1 VTVHELRPDSL
12 PSAEPSGSFAVLASR
27 RERLAIVSTRNKLC
41 GIAAYTQ
48 ALERQLADVFD
59 ITVFDLDQYLLRGR
73 HSRVRALGDRHIQD
87 ICRAIAGFDAVNLQL
102 EYGTLGRAA
111 KDIERRLGWLIAAAP
126 RLSVTFHTLYRPPVF
141 PLADFGNAI
150 VTLKWRQAVDIRAA
164 YSRHTRLSTGVAR
177 HLRQA
182 QRQKPVSVIVHN
194 RRDESDA
201 RHLYG
206 FDRVFDHPLSF
217 LPVADAGSIL
227 AHATRRSFTQ
237 LDRLPPEA
245 TLIGVFGF
253 LNDYKG
259 FGAVVR
265 ALRHLPD
272 NHHLLIFG
280 GVHPNEIPAHTSI
293 HPYLASLLDDAQST
307 RCSMIKC
314 VARPGSA

>member
-1 VTVHELRPDSL
+1 VTIHELRHEGL
-12 PSAEPSGSFAVLASR
+12 PSIEPSGGLAMPASR

-59 ITVFDLDQYLLRGR
+59 IAVFDLDQYLLRGR
-73 HSRVRALGDRHIQD
+73 HSRVRVLGDRHIQD

-111 KDIERRLGWLIAAAP
+111 KDIERRFGWLIAAAP

-141 PLADFGNAI
+141 PFADFGKSI
-150 VTLKWRQAVDIRAA
+150 VTLKWRQAVDIQSAF
-164 YSRHTRLSTGVAR
+164 SRHTRLSTGIAR
-177 HLRQA
+177 RLRRA

-206 FDRVFDHPLSF
+206 FERVFDHPLSF
-217 LPVADAGSIL
+217 LSAVEAGTLL
-227 AHATRRSFTQ
+227 ARATRRSFTQ
-237 LDRLPPEA
+237 LDRLPAEA

-265 ALRHLPD
+265 A
-272 NHHLLIFG
+272 
-280 GVHPNEIPAHTSI
+280 
-293 HPYLASLLDDAQST
+293 
-307 RCSMIKC
+307 
-314 VARPGSA
+314 